1 MLPQTFQTCPPAAR
15 LHLQPRDSAADY
27 HSGVADVGTAL
38 ISGGAALFGATIGA
52 LTALAVARKA
62 RESDRRK
69 RCVDR
74 VLAAITQLDKAYAD
88 YVAATAAKPDDPH
101 VVLPLQ
107 GALRAYNQAIE
118 LLHIGSL
125 RNAAVK
131 YRNQL
136 TEFYLM
142 YGEPRDPLDADRE
155 VPTLLQ
161 LNEEHSDLAEKLRRY
176 EMKATR

>member
-1 MLPQTFQTCPPAAR
+1 M
-15 LHLQPRDSAADY
+15 ADI
-27 HSGVADVGTAL
+27 GTAL
-38 ISGGAALFGATIGA
+38 VSGGAALFGATIGA
-52 LTALAVARKA
+52 LTALAVARRT

-74 VLAAITQLDKAYAD
+74 VLAAISQLDKAYAD

-107 GALRAYNQAIE
+107 GGLRAYNQAIQ

-125 RNAAVK
+125 RNAAEK
-131 YRNQL
+131 YRDQL

-142 YGEPRDPLDADRE
+142 YGQPRDPLDVGRQ
-155 VPTLLQ
+155 VPTLQQ
-161 LNEEHSDLAEKLRRY
+161 LNEEHSDLAEKLRNY
-176 EMKATR
+176 EMKAAR